1 MQYPMGFLLIS
12 NLSFVLCC
20 KYRKGGRVNKIFI
33 RPPFVGTLGMS
44 IS

>member
-1 MQYPMGFLLIS
+1 MQYSMGFLLMS

-33 RPPFVGTLGMS
+33 RPLLW
-44 IS
+44 